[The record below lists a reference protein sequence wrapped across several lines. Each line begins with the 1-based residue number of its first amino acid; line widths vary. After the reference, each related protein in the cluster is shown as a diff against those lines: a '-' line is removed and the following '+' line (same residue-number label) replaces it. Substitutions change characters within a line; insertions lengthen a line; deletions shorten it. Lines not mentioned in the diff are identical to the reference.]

1 MSTPSVGRGRLKL
14 LVIAAIF
21 IAPLIF
27 AAVMY
32 YEQQDWQ
39 PEGRTNHGHLLEPI
53 VNLNDAS
60 GGRLDAL
67 TNGEADGHWTVILAE
82 PGACDDTCKDALY
95 RMRQTRLMLGNDM
108 SRVLRVFL
116 HGDIAPDTVW
126 LGQEHAGLIVTSD
139 TAIGDVLANKKP
151 PGSAAGGLFL
161 VDPLGNLVMY
171 FPADLAPE
179 DLVSDLE
186 HLLDLS
192 RIG

>member
-1 MSTPSVGRGRLKL
+1 MKL
-14 LVIAAIF
+14 LGIAAIF
-21 IAPLIF
+21 ITPLIV
-27 AAVMY
+27 AAAMY
-32 YEQQDWQ
+32 YGQQDWQ
-39 PEGRTNHGHLLEPI
+39 PQGRTNHGRLLEPI
-53 VNLNDAS
+53 VNLNEVA
-60 GGRLDAL
+60 GAGLDAL
-67 TNGEADGHWTVILAE
+67 TQDEADGRWTVILQE
-82 PGACDDTCKDALY
+82 TGACDDSCRGALY

-126 LGQEHAGLIVTSD
+126 LGQEHAGLIVASNP
-139 TAIGDVLANKKP
+139 AMSEILARMEP
-151 PGSAAGGLFL
+151 ADLAPGGLYL

-186 HLLDLS
+186 HLLELS